1 MKTTPITTPSN
12 ELPPTNFGR
21 RLGWNTFSRPIST
34 HCTRCL
40 PTNSARLFTRER
52 PRLREKRLRRVHH
65 WRFACLAVAGTPFI
79 AVWLLAYSGRV
90 WAVRAVL
97 LPSPT
102 IEQDGRVRARGEF
115 EFFVLQVTP
124 KRVVIAISRLVLNLD
139 SSIHGSVSV
148 CPCPSVC
155 MCEKV
160 SIVRSESVP

>member
-1 MKTTPITTPSN
+1 M
-12 ELPPTNFGR
+12 
-21 RLGWNTFSRPIST
+21 
-34 HCTRCL
+34 
-40 PTNSARLFTRER
+40 
-52 PRLREKRLRRVHH
+52 
-65 WRFACLAVAGTPFI
+65 
-79 AVWLLAYSGRV
+79 
-90 WAVRAVL
+90 L

-155 MCEKV
+155 VCVKRYLSFDLNQWRSSVVVRVYGLQIV
-160 SIVRSESVP
+160 SKRR